1 MLCACVCVGRDRVFT
16 FRVGPGAQMVN
27 DESHLN
33 KVGCHSTIISHR
45 SQNAETIMIKD
56 AVLATKHYLIE
67 PMPCR
72 LNRYI
77 RRIKH
82 KTSVLTPYAPHPP
95 DNNRSMLSLI
105 NLVLP
110 VKSAFG
116 YLLMTNSLIFLL
128 VTVVR
133 S

>member
-1 MLCACVCVGRDRVFT
+1 
-16 FRVGPGAQMVN
+16 MVN
-27 DESHLN
+27 AESHLN
-33 KVGCHSTIISHR
+33 KVGCHSTIICHR
-45 SQNAETIMIKD
+45 SRNAEMIMIED
-56 AVLATKHYLIE
+56 AQRT
-67 PMPCR
+67 
-72 LNRYI
+72 RYKTLLYDRSHAMSFGRHI
-77 RRIKH
+77 RRRKH
-82 KTSVLTPYAPHPP
+82 ETSVLTPSASHPP